1 MDDESF
7 KSMPI
12 NLFKE
17 KSEDL
22 NSESCLIK
30 IDEHITENDLPL
42 SNDNW
47 KIVHTPPISIESIS
61 QHFVHG
67 IYTFIS
73 KFSRKEKLDIQ
84 RRIQKAGIQKAN
96 SNYFL
101 PQFGIFLGENG
112 IVPILWNN

>member
-1 MDDESF
+1 MHF
-7 KSMPI
+7 TPMPL
-12 NLFKE
+12 NLYKE
-17 KSEDL
+17 KSEEDEQ
-22 NSESCLIK
+22 ESCLIK
-30 IDEHITENDLPL
+30 IDETITENDLPL

-47 KIVHTPPISIESIS
+47 RIVHTPPISIESIS

-67 IYTFIS
+67 MYTFIS

-84 RRIQKAGIQKAN
+84 RRIQKAGIQKAH

>member
-1 MDDESF
+1 MDDSVF
-7 KSMPI
+7 TPMSI

-17 KSEDL
+17 KHDNEAG
-22 NSESCLIK
+22 ESSMIK
-30 IDEHITENDLPL
+30 IDDALDERNVPL

-47 KIVHTPPISIESIS
+47 KIVHTPPISIESVS

-67 IYTFIS
+67 MYTFIS

-84 RRIQKAGIQKAN
+84 RRIQRAGIQKAH
-96 SNYFL
+96 SNFFL
-101 PQFGIFLGENG
+101 PQFGVFLGENG